1 MATETNT
8 RGDWK
13 PEPVVSTGTYAEQ
26 QHATGALSDEEL
38 LKEAGRIYAGRLMG
52 ELAAAYEAL
61 GLEEDRSVFL
71 CTHIFRLREQ
81 LAEARK
87 AAAWQEITPENLPK
101 KGAVLFMRL
110 REAEA
115 VSVGIATVDWKL
127 FTVRDDYEQLFINP
141 PAPEGSKP

>member
-13 PEPVVSTGTYAEQ
+13 PEPVVSTGTYA
-26 QHATGALSDEEL
+26 
-38 LKEAGRIYAGRLMG
+38 
-52 ELAAAYEAL
+52 
-61 GLEEDRSVFL
+61 
-71 CTHIFRLREQ
+71 LREQ

-115 VSVGIATVDWKL
+115 VSAGIATVDWQL
-127 FTVRDDYEQLFINP
+127 STVRGDYEQWFINP